1 MIYTV
6 GKPGTRGEQE
16 RIFLLGSLAL
26 APFATDPSL
35 ARIGETMDAS
45 RHLADFRDQ
54 GAPQWFVVNDGV
66 MGGLSRSEIR
76 LTEEGTGMFSG
87 VLSLENSGG
96 FASLRTK
103 LGLTDLSG
111 YAGMEIRVRGDGR
124 TYQLRLRSDDRFDGV
139 SYRTL
144 FETRD
149 GEWLTIR
156 RKFSEFEPTFRGR
169 KPRGAAPLDPSR
181 IHQMGLLVAD
191 KQPGAFR
198 LEIDYIGTWSTASK
212 EDR

>member
-1 MIYTV
+1 MKRMI
-6 GKPGTRGEQE
+6 
-16 RIFLLGSLAL
+16 LLGTLAL

-35 ARIGETMDAS
+35 ARTGDTMAAPD
-45 RHLADFRDQ
+45 HLADFHDQ
-54 GAPQWFVVNDGV
+54 GDPQWFVVNDGV
-66 MGGLSRSEIR
+66 MGGLSQSEIH
-76 LTEEGTGMFSG
+76 LTERGTGVFSG

-96 FASLRTK
+96 FASVRTK
-103 LGLTDLSG
+103 LGRTDLSG
-111 YAGMEIRVRGDGR
+111 YAGLEIRVLGDGR
-124 TYQLRLRSDDRFDGV
+124 TYQLRLRSDDSFDGI
-139 SYRTL
+139 SYRVE

-156 RKFSEFEPTFRGR
+156 RKFTEFEPTFRGR
-169 KPRGAAPLDPSR
+169 KPRGAAPLDPAC

-198 LEIDYIGTWSTASK
+198 LEIDYIGAWGAVSK